1 MNSKLKKLMLA
12 LLSAAVLTGCTG
24 CKKDDPVPEPTPVV
38 EPGEQPTAE
47 PTPEPTLEPT
57 PEPTPEATAEPTPEP
72 TPEPSPE
79 ITISEDDV
87 YDTKDEV
94 ALYIYTFHHLPSC
107 YMTKKE
113 ARKRGWDSG
122 ALNRVIKGMCIGGDY
137 FGNYEGLLPDTGED
151 YYECDI
157 DTMKAKSR
165 GAKRIIYTLD
175 GDVWYTEDHYESFE
189 QLYDG
194 DN

>member
-1 MNSKLKKLMLA
+1 MKQWKKLTLTLLSICMLA
-12 LLSAAVLTGCTG
+12 VSGCT
-24 CKKDDPVPEPTPVV
+24 KKPQPDPAVTPDTAVV
-38 EPGEQPTAE
+38 T
-47 PTPEPTLEPT
+47 PTPETTPEPT
-57 PEPTPEATAEPTPEP
+57 PEPTPEATAEPKPEP
-72 TPEPSPE
+72 TSEPQPEVK
-79 ITISEDDV
+79 ISEDDI

-94 ALYIYTFHHLPSC
+94 ALYIYTFHHLPDC

-113 ARKRGWDSG
+113 ARKRGWSGG
-122 ALNRVIKGMCIGGDY
+122 ALNRTIKGKCIGGDG
-137 FGNYEGLLPDTGED
+137 FGNFEGLLPETGED

-157 DTMKAKSR
+157 DTMNAKSR

-194 DN
+194 DK

>member
-1 MNSKLKKLMLA
+1 MKLLKKYLLA
-12 LLSAAVLTGCTG
+12 LLSVTMLTSCAGCQ
-24 CKKDDPVPEPTPVV
+24 KKPEPDPVPVV
-38 EPGEQPTAE
+38 TPTAE
-47 PTPEPTLEPT
+47 PEPSPSAEPAAQPTPEPSEEPT
-57 PEPTPEATAEPTPEP
+57 PEPTPKPTPEI
-72 TPEPSPE
+72 S
-79 ITISEDDV
+79 ISEDDI

-113 ARKRGWDSG
+113 ARKHGWSSG
-122 ALNRVIKGMCIGGDY
+122 PLHRVIDGMCIGGDY
-137 FGNYEGLLPDTGED
+137 FGNYEGILPETGED

-157 DTMKAKSR
+157 DTMYAKSR
-165 GAKRIIYTLD
+165 GAKRIIYTES

-194 DN
+194 GQ